1 MKKKIKAR
9 DKQSPVITDAWVL
22 GIGTASLAS
31 AYYLVRDGK
40 IPAHRVHIL
49 DAHES
54 EQQILHVKG
63 DSYKGYDQFAGCLPL
78 PIGAPLKQFLGS
90 IPSIDSPDRT
100 VQDEIRTKKGQ
111 THLEASGDTRFL
123 VHTDRRF
130 HDIPTNSLGLGIKNR
145 LDLISF
151 ILKGEKRL
159 GRDQIK
165 DFLPSLFFQSTFWAI
180 WSAQFGFQ
188 PWHSATEFRRTLLEY
203 LEKFHSLNIVTCLDI
218 TGYYQYES
226 IFLPIYAYLR
236 SLGVDFQFDTKVTN
250 VTLATRDGHQV
261 ISRLDMIQ
269 RGFQRCENF
278 EPSTVVFIEPGSTV
292 TGSAIGTDSCPP
304 VWYSLHAEEELDEK
318 WALWLE
324 LACKSTKFG
333 NPYNF
338 CTRQNESIL
347 ESFTVTTKDLGF
359 FEHLR
364 CLSKDLSNAGAFF
377 ILRESRWRL
386 NICVPDQP
394 VFSNQPEDVRVIWG
408 FALFPHCK
416 GDCVHK
422 SMLQCSGAEIMAEL
436 LYHLGLPNILIQ
448 HTITVPRVMPRMTSL
463 LLAHSVH
470 DRPLV
475 SPLSTSNIGL
485 VGPFVDIPRYSC
497 VDMSYGV
504 RTAQMAVSQ
513 LMDLNSQQRTQAAPL
528 VSSVLRILFWK

>member
-1 MKKKIKAR
+1 MTLAR

-100 VQDEIRTKKGQ
+100 VQDEIRTKKEQ

-123 VHTDRRF
+123 
-130 HDIPTNSLGLGIKNR
+130 NR

-188 PWHSATEFRRTLLEY
+188 SWHSATEFRRTLLEY
-203 LEKFHSLNIVTCLDI
+203 LEKFYSLNIVTCLDI

-236 SLGVDFQFDTKVTN
+236 SLGVDFQFDTKVTK
-250 VTLATRDGHQV
+250 VTLATRDGHK
-261 ISRLDMIQ
+261 
-269 RGFQRCENF
+269 
-278 EPSTVVFIEPGSTV
+278 
-292 TGSAIGTDSCPP
+292 A
-304 VWYSLHAEEELDEK
+304 
-318 WALWLE
+318 
-324 LACKSTKFG
+324 
-333 NPYNF
+333 
-338 CTRQNESIL
+338 
-347 ESFTVTTKDLGF
+347 
-359 FEHLR
+359 
-364 CLSKDLSNAGAFF
+364 
-377 ILRESRWRL
+377 
-386 NICVPDQP
+386 
-394 VFSNQPEDVRVIWG
+394 
-408 FALFPHCK
+408 
-416 GDCVHK
+416 
-422 SMLQCSGAEIMAEL
+422 
-436 LYHLGLPNILIQ
+436 
-448 HTITVPRVMPRMTSL
+448 
-463 LLAHSVH
+463 
-470 DRPLV
+470 
-475 SPLSTSNIGL
+475 
-485 VGPFVDIPRYSC
+485 
-497 VDMSYGV
+497 
-504 RTAQMAVSQ
+504 
-513 LMDLNSQQRTQAAPL
+513 
-528 VSSVLRILFWK
+528 